1 MRLWGLSRGGTNPV
15 SAAKRNGHCHRR
27 VISRMRILITVLV
40 AASLSA
46 TAVQAEPLA
55 AGRPAGVRAA
65 RMSAWNEA
73 VMIGTGAI
81 ILAGVGVLVSR
92 NTSAALTTPHFD
104 SNAVPISPSSSP

>member
-1 MRLWGLSRGGTNPV
+1 
-15 SAAKRNGHCHRR
+15 
-27 VISRMRILITVLV
+27 MRIPLTVLV

-81 ILAGVGVLVSR
+81 ILAGVGILVSR
-92 NTSAALTTPHFD
+92 NSSAALTTPHFD
-104 SNAVPISPSSSP
+104 SNAVPISPSGTSP

>member
-1 MRLWGLSRGGTNPV
+1 MRT
-15 SAAKRNGHCHRR
+15 
-27 VISRMRILITVLV
+27 LITVLV
-40 AASLSA
+40 AASLAA

-73 VMIGTGAI
+73 LMIGTGAI

-104 SNAVPISPSSSP
+104 SNAVPISPSGTTP

>member
-1 MRLWGLSRGGTNPV
+1 MRTL
-15 SAAKRNGHCHRR
+15 
-27 VISRMRILITVLV
+27 ISVLV
-40 AASLSA
+40 AASLAA

-55 AGRPAGVRAA
+55 AGKPAGVRAA

-104 SNAVPISPSSSP
+104 SNAVPISPSGTTP

>member
-1 MRLWGLSRGGTNPV
+1 MRTLV
-15 SAAKRNGHCHRR
+15 
-27 VISRMRILITVLV
+27 TVLV

-81 ILAGVGVLVSR
+81 ILAGVGILVSR
-92 NTSAALTTPHFD
+92 NSSATLTTPHFD

>member
-1 MRLWGLSRGGTNPV
+1 MRTLV
-15 SAAKRNGHCHRR
+15 
-27 VISRMRILITVLV
+27 TVLV

-46 TAVQAEPLA
+46 TAVQAEPLS

-73 VMIGTGAI
+73 VMLGTGAI
-81 ILAGVGVLVSR
+81 ILAGVGILVSR

-104 SNAVPISPSSSP
+104 SNAVPFSPSGTP

>member
-1 MRLWGLSRGGTNPV
+1 MRT
-15 SAAKRNGHCHRR
+15 
-27 VISRMRILITVLV
+27 LITVLV
-40 AASLSA
+40 AASLAA

-73 VMIGTGAI
+73 LMIGTGAI

-104 SNAVPISPSSSP
+104 SNAVPISPAGTTP

>member
-1 MRLWGLSRGGTNPV
+1 
-15 SAAKRNGHCHRR
+15 
-27 VISRMRILITVLV
+27 MRIFTTVLV
-40 AASLSA
+40 AASLTAASA
-46 TAVQAEPLA
+46 QAEPLS

-92 NTSAALTTPHFD
+92 NSSAPLTTQHFD
-104 SNAVPISPSSSP
+104 SNAVPTSPTTMP

>member
-1 MRLWGLSRGGTNPV
+1 
-15 SAAKRNGHCHRR
+15 
-27 VISRMRILITVLV
+27 MRIFITVLV

>member
-1 MRLWGLSRGGTNPV
+1 
-15 SAAKRNGHCHRR
+15 
-27 VISRMRILITVLV
+27 MRILVTALV

-46 TAVQAEPLA
+46 ASAQAEPLA
-55 AGRPAGVRAA
+55 AGKPAGVHAA

-104 SNAVPISPSSSP
+104 SSAVPVSPSGTTP